1 MHSPQI
7 GQEPGIVSVNGSRIE
22 TLSVSAAAAY
32 INELKGHRPNPA
44 TVFRWMQQGR
54 LCSFNIGRRKFTTRA
69 AVQQLLESFNPPAQ
83 PIGAPHQ
90 PRADVAAAGAA
101 AAERIAR
108 LEG

>member
-1 MHSPQI
+1 MHP
-7 GQEPGIVSVNGSRIE
+7 PRVE
-22 TLSVSAAAAY
+22 TLSVSAAAAF
-32 INELKGHRPNPA
+32 IEELKGHRPNPA

-69 AVQQLLESFNPPAQ
+69 AVQQLLESFNTPAQ

-101 AAERIAR
+101 AAHRIES
-108 LEG
+108 LGG